1 MKNVL
6 IILVSFVLLI
16 NYSFKA
22 QLVQTAVDVQK
33 LKTNEQ
39 QFIYKS

>member
-1 MKNVL
+1 MKNIVHIPVSLFL
-6 IILVSFVLLI
+6 II